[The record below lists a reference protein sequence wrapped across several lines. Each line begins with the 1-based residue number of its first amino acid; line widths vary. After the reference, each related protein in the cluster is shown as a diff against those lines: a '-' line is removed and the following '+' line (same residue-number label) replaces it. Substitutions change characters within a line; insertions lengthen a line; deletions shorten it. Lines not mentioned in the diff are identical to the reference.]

1 MDEWAPGWMN
11 GQMGGLMY
19 QWTKEYINGQR
30 VGSMDSGID
39 QPLRYLLVI
48 SYTTT
53 ATVESL
59 IYDGIKLRNLS
70 CPAVSQS

>member
-1 MDEWAPGWMN
+1 
-11 GQMGGLMY
+11 
-19 QWTKEYINGQR
+19 
-30 VGSMDSGID
+30 MDSGID

-59 IYDGIKLRNLS
+59 MYEGIKLRNLS